1 MGHSYAT
8 AVLKAGI
15 NPKIVSHRL
24 DHASVASTLSV
35 HAHTFQASTGEA
47 ADEIAALVLGTA
59 EGSVGNTVGKTVKT
73 PPESISPGASAY
85 APALE
90 VDGDRPL
97 SALGAELA
105 LAASSGA

>member
-24 DHASVASTLSV
+24 DHASVESTLSV

-59 EGSVGNTVGKTVKT
+59 EGSVSNTVGKTVKT
-73 PPESISPGASAY
+73 PPESISPEASAY
-85 APALE
+85 APAL
-90 VDGDRPL
+90 GR
-97 SALGAELA
+97 
-105 LAASSGA
+105 